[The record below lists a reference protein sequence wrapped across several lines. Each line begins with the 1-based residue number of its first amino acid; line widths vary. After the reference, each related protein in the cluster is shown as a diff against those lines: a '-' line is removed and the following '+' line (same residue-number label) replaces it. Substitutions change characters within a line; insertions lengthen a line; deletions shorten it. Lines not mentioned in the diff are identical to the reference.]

1 MNSLYTLGLR
11 QTASINGD
19 LEKLRSGENT
29 SSLQGQISASLAA
42 FNRTIDDYESMA
54 KKEVV
59 KTKQEKALMRVSKFR
74 TDATEL
80 RLEFDRVKEH
90 VANMASDTC
99 RFESGICINAYMQK
113 AKANRNDL
121 LGDVP
126 QTATRQRFNSSN
138 APNGYENSENPFAA
152 SAQPSYGLREDH
164 VLREHSFIDSTENQ
178 LDAFIAQGREVL
190 DNLVDQRNILKG
202 TQRRLLDAANTL
214 GLSRDVIGWVERRTT
229 QDTIIFVLTLDVIV
243 DNSIE
248 WMTKLPP
255 GFTHEVK
262 ADLTQRNPPFDKR
275 TGVPILD
282 LDNFC
287 CGERPLEYPLT
298 SSVDWNNTTEARGET
313 HRVLFDTGPE
323 AKSITRNLSAL
334 QTPVESIERIVLSHW
349 HRDHSGGIVAALE
362 QIALARAKSPPEDGS
377 IENSSS
383 ATKTTPTVVDLH
395 PDRPI
400 ARGIAPPPT
409 EKVICRLPEDPT
421 HADILAAGGVVET
434 HSDGHSVANKTVWV
448 SGEIPRLTGFET
460 GLLGG
465 ARWREF
471 HSTLSEEVTGDWAPE
486 PDIMDERYVAVDVL
500 GKGLVVLSACSHAG
514 ICNVIHSATT
524 TFPGRPIYAVIGGLH
539 LAGPELQD
547 RIGPTV
553 DFIAE
558 RLVPSPTY
566 VLPMHCTGFNAK
578 VALSNALGEAVV
590 PAGTGM
596 RIEFAG
602 GNAQEDSRLMG
613 ARIQD

>member
-1 MNSLYTLGLR
+1 M
-11 QTASINGD
+11 
-19 LEKLRSGENT
+19 
-29 SSLQGQISASLAA
+29 
-42 FNRTIDDYESMA
+42 
-54 KKEVV
+54 
-59 KTKQEKALMRVSKFR
+59 
-74 TDATEL
+74 
-80 RLEFDRVKEH
+80 
-90 VANMASDTC
+90 
-99 RFESGICINAYMQK
+99 
-113 AKANRNDL
+113 
-121 LGDVP
+121 
-126 QTATRQRFNSSN
+126 
-138 APNGYENSENPFAA
+138 
-152 SAQPSYGLREDH
+152 
-164 VLREHSFIDSTENQ
+164 
-178 LDAFIAQGREVL
+178 
-190 DNLVDQRNILKG
+190 
-202 TQRRLLDAANTL
+202 
-214 GLSRDVIGWVERRTT
+214 
-229 QDTIIFVLTLDVIV
+229 TLDVIV

-262 ADLTQRNPPFDKR
+262 ADLTERNPPIDKR

-287 CGERPLEYPLT
+287 CGAHGLSILI
-298 SSVDWNNTTEARGET
+298 TTEARGQA

-323 AKSITRNLSAL
+323 AKSITRNFSAL

-362 QIALARAKSPPEDGS
+362 QIALARAKAA
-377 IENSSS
+377 S
-383 ATKTTPTVVDLH
+383 AEASGVTPKATPTVVDLH

-421 HADILAAGGVVET
+421 HTDILAAGGVVET
-434 HSDGHSVANKTVWV
+434 HSEGHAVANNTVWV
-448 SGEIPRLTGFET
+448 SGEIPRLTAFET

-471 HSTLSEEVTGDWAPE
+471 HSTLSEDVKGDWAPE
-486 PDIMDERYVAVDVL
+486 PDIMDERYVAIDVL
-500 GKGLVVLSACSHAG
+500 GKGLVILSACSHAG

-524 TFPGRPIYAVIGGLH
+524 KFPGRPIYAIIGGLH

-578 VALSNALGEAVV
+578 VALANALGEAVV

-596 RIEFAG
+596 KIVFEG
-602 GNAQEDSRLMG
+602 SNAQQDSQLMG